1 MISNPRARIFHA
13 GLSTY
18 FERKK
23 IQVAEARSDG
33 AIVLLID
40 KRYRIFCRPASRG
53 DLILE
58 SHLINLP
65 EDMHSANELIT
76 HALMGSWVRMREH
89 ADVPVLSED
98 ENEITLQQRV
108 SIDATADEFEKAL
121 EEFTNSLVQWRRI
134 FRVL

>member
-1 MISNPRARIFHA
+1 MISNSKGKFFHS

-18 FERKK
+18 FERIKM
-23 IQVAEARSDG
+23 QFLEPRTDG
-33 AIVLLID
+33 AIVLLLD
-40 KRYRIFCRPASRG
+40 KRYRIFCRPASHG
-53 DLILE
+53 DLVFE
-58 SHLINLP
+58 SHLVNLP
-65 EDMHSANELIT
+65 DDLYLANELIS
-76 HALMGSWVRMREH
+76 HALMGSWVRMRDH

-108 SIDATADEFEKAL
+108 SNDASADEIEKVL